1 MDIERGPQKR
11 REKAELQFR
20 GESWALW
27 LGFGGTVLGVLVGLI
42 AFASY
47 RPDLAGYRSVGV
59 LSSVLA
65 ALTAS
70 VGSVIGYVK
79 VLSKTQGWLLE
90 FPLYR
95 QIINA
100 GALVVIHSAISAMA
114 ALVTFR
120 IVQDAFL
127 GLTVDRYA
135 GSLML
140 GITAG
145 IAGYVAL
152 LSSARVTAQ
161 SLSTLLAAFMTTGV
175 FISMLAAENPYWW
188 RSMFSALGTRDSG
201 LMSFWTFNLTLVVS
215 GLVLSMLTAFIVR
228 DVIRMASIHDKLAI
242 AQGRPLPRFI
252 RPRPAVVRT
261 CLLGLG
267 ACVIGIGLI
276 PFNVSAPV
284 HSAIVRIAAIFIV
297 VLLLGAAL
305 WLPGFPW
312 VFHLLSFACFLGL
325 VGAAL
330 LWQPLAYYNLTAF
343 ELAVVGI
350 VFGWLSVFI
359 RTTDAALA
367 VKRKALAEVLAVNG
381 RD

>member
-1 MDIERGPQKR
+1 M
-11 REKAELQFR
+11 QFR
-20 GESWALW
+20 NESWALW
-27 LGFGGTVLGVLVGLI
+27 LGFGGTALGVLAGVIG
-42 AFASY
+42 FASH

-59 LSSVLA
+59 FSAVLA

-70 VGSVIGYVK
+70 VGSIIGYLR

-90 FPLYR
+90 LPLYR
-95 QIINA
+95 QVVNA
-100 GALVVIHSAISAMA
+100 GALVIIHAAISAMA

-120 IVQDAFL
+120 IFQDAFL
-127 GLTVDRYA
+127 GLTVERYA
-135 GSLML
+135 ASLMV

-161 SLSTLLAAFMTTGV
+161 SLSMLLAAFMTTGV

-188 RSMFSALGTRDSG
+188 QSMFSALGTRASG
-201 LMSFWTFNLTLVVS
+201 PTSFWTFNATLVVS
-215 GLVLSMLTAFIVR
+215 GLVLSTLTAFIVR
-228 DVIRMASIHDKLAI
+228 DVIRMAHIHDELAR
-242 AQGRPLPRFI
+242 ARGRLRPRFI
-252 RPRPAVVRT
+252 RPRPAVVRM

-267 ACVIGIGLI
+267 ACVIGIGVI
-276 PFNVSAPV
+276 PFSVSAPV
-284 HSAIVRIAAIFIV
+284 HSVIVRIAAGFIV

-330 LWQPLAYYNLTAF
+330 LWQPMAYYNLTAF

-350 VFGWLSVFI
+350 VFGWLVVFI
-359 RTTDAALA
+359 RTLDAALA
-367 VKRKALAEVLAVNG
+367 LKRKELAEVRAANG
-381 RD
+381 

>member
-1 MDIERGPQKR
+1 MDIELGPR
-11 REKAELQFR
+11 RRNESADMQFR
-20 GESWALW
+20 SESWALW
-27 LGFGGTVLGVLVGLI
+27 LGFGCTVLGVVVGLVG
-42 AFASY
+42 FANH

-59 LSSVLA
+59 FSAILA

-70 VGSVIGYVK
+70 AGSIFGYLK
-79 VLSKTQGWLLE
+79 VLSKTEPWLLD

-100 GALVVIHSAISAMA
+100 AALVILHAAISAMA

-120 IVQDAFL
+120 IFQDAFL

-135 GSLML
+135 ASLML

-145 IAGYVAL
+145 IAAYVAL
-152 LSSARVTAQ
+152 LSSARVTGQ

-175 FISMLAAENPYWW
+175 FISMLGAENPYWW
-188 RSMFSALGTRDSG
+188 QSMFSALGTRDSG
-201 LMSFWTFNLTLVVS
+201 LTSFWTFNVTLVVS
-215 GLVLSMLTAFIVR
+215 GLVLSTLTAFIVR
-228 DVIRMASIHDKLAI
+228 DVIQMARIHDKLAR
-242 AQGRPLPRFI
+242 AHGRPRPRII

-267 ACVIGIGLI
+267 GCVIGIGLI

-284 HSAIVRIAAIFIV
+284 HSGIVRIAAGFIV

-312 VFHLLSFACFLGL
+312 VFHLFSFACFLGL

-367 VKRKALAEVLAVNG
+367 VKRKELADVLAVNG
-381 RD
+381 